1 MTQPNL
7 LELAKQGNA
16 KAIAALLNQS
26 LQTVGITAK
35 AALKDDC
42 LHLLLEASKPLNQH
56 RTVEFVCKKINNLQ
70 LKTINRVKVY
80 GRKIGEDIPAWQ
92 QVFEL
97 IKSTDLGELEAA
109 KQNKY
114 NHHVETKNPE
124 LGKTSTSENDEKVE
138 QVALQPDSQINQDWE
153 EIYHIYVGYD
163 IVSQGGTQKVTLRT
177 GKTYKINIT
186 SEILDAGKVT
196 LEKCGIQGND
206 IVIVLHTIYDKNF
219 NKKNIIP
226 YLIKNTNFQTNS
238 SGKRCKSAYD
248 LVKKGQYTGDLTAL
262 DLLDFIISSSNLDSK
277 ICQQY
282 SLASQN
288 SRLTGIEKF
297 IEETLTAS
305 NLSEAE
311 QELLRGTYQCVKAGE
326 AISDFEAL
334 NQLDSIAQNSLLP
347 LELKQRYSVSSATS
361 RAITVE
367 LFIVNLIQSS
377 SVLSESDKQ
386 KYLSVYIQVRDGEEV
401 SDETTL
407 AALDSLILNSDLPD
421 DCKIIY
427 KLARDR
433 FFERDG
439 ESTEDDI
446 SESVKRVG
454 DSVKKARDSVKK
466 ASKIVPTATY
476 VAKTFGIKAGTGAAI
491 SSLSGG
497 AATNATLAALG
508 GGSVAAGGLGML
520 GGLAVATGGAALI
533 GAAALVSIASVSQM
547 NTEDKVNLG
556 IAAVAGTLTSAAAV
570 GTAWAAVGAFGVA
583 GTGTAISTLSGAAAY
598 SSIMAA
604 LGGVGVMTGGAA
616 LIAFGATFAA
626 WKFLKG
632 QKDNPQQIF
641 QQLEARLYTLL
652 EKSGHPLIAVIE
664 GYIAGKDNVF
674 IAPNIPPDKLSNALS
689 QYAKVGEEE
698 KVIVLIDTTIRG
710 SAKDGIAFTDQ
721 RVMWKEMWAES
732 DFIKYSDIIDS
743 KKELP
748 KLYDENAEKLARL
761 FTELGKL
768 YS

>member
-35 AALKDDC
+35 AAIKDDC
-42 LHLLLEASKPLNQH
+42 LHLLLEASKPLNQQ

-70 LKTINRVKVY
+70 LKTINSVKVY

-97 IKSTDLGELEAA
+97 IKSTNLGELEAA
-109 KQNKY
+109 KQDEY
-114 NHHVETKNPE
+114 NHHVETNNPE
-124 LGKTSTSENDEKVE
+124 LENTSTPEIDEKVE
-138 QVALQPDSQINQDWE
+138 QAAWQPDSQTTQDWE

-163 IVSQGGTQKVTLRT
+163 MASQGGTPKVTLRT

-186 SEILDAGKVT
+186 PEILDADKVT
-196 LEKCGIQGND
+196 LKKCGVQGND
-206 IVIVLHTIYDKNF
+206 VVIVLHTLYDNF
-219 NKKNIIP
+219 LNNENIIP
-226 YLIKNTNFQTNS
+226 FLINNAKFQGNS
-238 SGKRCKSAYD
+238 SRKRCKSAYE
-248 LVKKGQYTGDLTAL
+248 LVKDGQYTDDIAAL
-262 DLLDFIISSSNLDSK
+262 DLLDFIISSSDLDSK
-277 ICQQY
+277 ICQRY

-297 IEETLTAS
+297 IEEILTVS

-347 LELKQRYSVSSATS
+347 LDLKQRYSVSSATS

-439 ESTEDDI
+439 ESTEDNI

-454 DSVKKARDSVKK
+454 DSVKKA
-466 ASKIVPTATY
+466 SKIVPTATH

-491 SSLSGG
+491 SSLSGA

-556 IAAVAGTLTSAAAV
+556 IAAAAGTLTSAAAV

-616 LIAFGATFAA
+616 LIAFGAGFVA

-632 QKDNPQQIF
+632 QKDNPQHIF

-664 GYIAGKDNVF
+664 GYIVGKDNVF

-689 QYAKVGEEE
+689 QYAKVEQEE
-698 KVIVLIDTTIRG
+698 KVIALIDTTIRG

-721 RVMWKEMWAES
+721 RLMWKGMWAEP
-732 DFIKYSDIIDS
+732 DFIKYSDISDS

-748 KLYDENAEKLARL
+748 KLYDENAENLPKL

-768 YS
+768 NS

>member
-1 MTQPNL
+1 MTTSQPNP
-7 LELAKQGNA
+7 LELAKQGNVR
-16 KAIAALLNQS
+16 AIAFLMNRS
-26 LQTVGITAK
+26 LKPKGITAK
-35 AALKDDC
+35 AALKNDC
-42 LHLLLEASKPLNQH
+42 LHLVLEASKPLNQQ
-56 RTVEFVCKKINNLQ
+56 RTVEFVCKKINSLQ
-70 LKTINRVKVY
+70 LKTINKVKIY
-80 GRKIGEDIPAWQ
+80 GRKVGEDIPVWQ
-92 QVFEL
+92 QAVEL
-97 IKSTDLGELEAA
+97 IKPTKPGESEVA
-109 KQNKY
+109 QQEHF
-114 NHHVETKNPE
+114 NHHVEINNTELENTSASKKDEQVDQVVWQSDRQINPE
-124 LGKTSTSENDEKVE
+124 G
-138 QVALQPDSQINQDWE
+138 E
-153 EIYHIYVGYD
+153 EIYHLYVGYD
-163 IVSQGGTQKVTLRT
+163 IASKGGTQKVTLRT
-177 GKTYKINIT
+177 GKTYRVNIT
-186 SEILDAGKVT
+186 SGILDSDKAT
-196 LEKCGIQGND
+196 LKKCGIQGND
-206 IVIVLHTIYDKNF
+206 IVIVLHTLYDKSLN
-219 NKKNIIP
+219 NENIIP
-226 YLIKNTNFQTNS
+226 FLINNTKFEDNTS
-238 SGKRCKSAYD
+238 RKRCRSVYE
-248 LVKKGQYTGDLTAL
+248 LVKDGEYTDDLAAL
-262 DLLDFIISSSNLDSK
+262 DLLDFIVSSSGMDEK
-277 ICQQY
+277 ICQRY

-297 IEETLTAS
+297 IEETLAAS

-311 QELLRGTYQCVKAGE
+311 QQLLRGTYQCVKAGE

-334 NQLDSIAQNSLLP
+334 NQLDSIVQNSLLP
-347 LELKQRYSVSSATS
+347 LNLKQKYSVSSATS

-367 LFIVNLIQSS
+367 LFIVNLIQTS

-386 KYLSVYIQVRDGEEV
+386 KYLSIYIQVRDGEEV

-421 DCKIIY
+421 DYKIIY

-433 FFERDG
+433 FFERDR
-439 ESTEDDI
+439 ESTDEDI
-446 SESVKRVG
+446 SKFF
-454 DSVKKARDSVKK
+454 KKAADSIKK
-466 ASKIVPTATY
+466 ANNIVPAAID
-476 VAKTFGIKAGTGAAI
+476 VAKAFGIKAGTGAAI
-491 SSLSGG
+491 SGLSGG

-556 IAAVAGTLTSAAAV
+556 MAAVAGTLTSAAAV

-616 LIAFGATFAA
+616 FIAFGASFAA

-632 QKDNPQQIF
+632 QKDNPQRIF

-652 EKSGHPLIAVIE
+652 EQSGHPLIGVIE

-689 QYAKVGEEE
+689 QYAKVEEEE
-698 KVIVLIDTTIRG
+698 KVIALIDTTIRG
-710 SAKDGIAFTDQ
+710 SAKDGIAFTQ
-721 RVMWKEMWAES
+721 KRVMWKAMWAEP
-732 DFIKYSDIIDS
+732 DFIDYSDISSS

-748 KLYDENAEKLARL
+748 KLYDENAEKLPKL